1 MSALPSTLWGA
12 INRAKIDIRKYH
24 LEQNLKKKE
33 KLKKLAEASIANAD
47 NVVGPGPHRFM
58 SSRSGW
64 RKEVLFFN
72 YYDDDA
78 RIGRY
83 WQDDK
88 EHWNLETIP
97 SWAVGKSIKVQEPA
111 LGETFVVNGVQRMY
125 AWRPEH
131 QDR

>member
-24 LEQNLKKKE
+24 LEQDLKKKE
-33 KLKKLAEASIANAD
+33 KLKKLAEASMANAD
-47 NVVGPGPHRFM
+47 KVVGPGPHKFM
-58 SSRSGW
+58 SSRSEW
-64 RKEVLFFN
+64 RREVLFLN

-88 EHWNLETIP
+88 EHWNLETVP
-97 SWAVGKSIKVQEPA
+97 SWAVDKTLKVQEPA
-111 LGETFVVNGVQRMY
+111 LGETFVVNGIQRIY